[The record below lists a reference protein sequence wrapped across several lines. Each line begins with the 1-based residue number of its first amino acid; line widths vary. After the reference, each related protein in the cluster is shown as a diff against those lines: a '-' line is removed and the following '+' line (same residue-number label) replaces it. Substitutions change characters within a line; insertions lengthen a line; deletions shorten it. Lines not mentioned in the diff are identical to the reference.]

1 MISRHA
7 KRLLKLRVDEIEVK
21 ARISNDTDGQ
31 GEVSARA
38 LLCFCRGVLC
48 FNVVLLRT
56 RIAYRTSSLL
66 TKYQV
71 LFKQ

>member
-31 GEVSARA
+31 GEVRGEHVTA
-38 LLCFCRGVLC
+38 LSTL
-48 FNVVLLRT
+48 
-56 RIAYRTSSLL
+56 SHLL
-66 TKYQV
+66 TTYGPTYPPY
-71 LFKQ
+71 LPTYLPAPE